1 MPNRLLF
8 WYNVFNE
15 QNSSRPL
22 SSLEPK
28 MKKSTVR
35 LLARSSRPVCI
46 ARTSTNAGHILAVC
60 AAAHGEVLTFKATRD
75 GQAVRALSVAFEGRK
90 PVSDST
96 VAAIASRLVNDLEGY
111 DRDAMETFADALIG
125 GWDFDY
131 SAHVGA
137 ALDRLAAAKLL
148 TR

>member
-1 MPNRLLF
+1 
-8 WYNVFNE
+8 
-15 QNSSRPL
+15 
-22 SSLEPK
+22 

-90 PVSDST
+90 PVTDSA
-96 VAAIASRLVNDLEGY
+96 VSAIAARLVNDLEGY
-111 DRDAMETFADALIG
+111 DRDAMETFADALVS
-125 GWDFDY
+125 GWEFDY

-137 ALDRLAAAKLL
+137 ALDRIAEAKLL

>member
-1 MPNRLLF
+1 
-8 WYNVFNE
+8 
-15 QNSSRPL
+15 
-22 SSLEPK
+22 

-35 LLARSSRPVCI
+35 LLARSARPVCI
-46 ARTSTNAGHILAVC
+46 ARTSTNAGHVLVVC
-60 AAAHGEVLTFKATRD
+60 AAAHGDVLTLKAIRD
-75 GQAVRALSVAFEGRK
+75 DSTVHTLSVAFEGRR

-96 VAAIASRLVNDLEGY
+96 VSAIAARLVNDLEGY
-111 DRDAMETFADALIG
+111 DRDAVETFADSLIG
-125 GWDFDY
+125 GWEFDY

>member
-1 MPNRLLF
+1 
-8 WYNVFNE
+8 
-15 QNSSRPL
+15 
-22 SSLEPK
+22 

-35 LLARSSRPVCI
+35 LLARSNRPVCI
-46 ARTSTNAGHILAVC
+46 ARTSTNKGHVLAVC
-60 AAAHGEVLTFKATRD
+60 AAAHGDVLTLKATRD
-75 GQAVRALSVAFEGRK
+75 GQAVRALSVAFEGRR

-96 VAAIASRLVNDLEGY
+96 VAAIASRLINVLETF
-111 DRDAMETFADALIG
+111 DRDAMETFADAFVSS
-125 GWDFDY
+125 WEFDY

>member
-1 MPNRLLF
+1 
-8 WYNVFNE
+8 
-15 QNSSRPL
+15 
-22 SSLEPK
+22 

-35 LLARSSRPVCI
+35 LLARSSRTVCI
-46 ARTSTNAGHILAVC
+46 ARTSTNGRHVLAVC
-60 AAAHGEVLTFKATRD
+60 AAAHGDVLTFKATRD

-96 VAAIASRLVNDLEGY
+96 VAAIASRLVNELEGY

>member
-1 MPNRLLF
+1 
-8 WYNVFNE
+8 
-15 QNSSRPL
+15 
-22 SSLEPK
+22 

-35 LLARSSRPVCI
+35 LLARSNRPVCI
-46 ARTSTNAGHILAVC
+46 ARTSTNAGHVLAVC

-90 PVSDST
+90 PISDGTVS
-96 VAAIASRLVNDLEGY
+96 AIAARLVNDLEGY

-125 GWDFDY
+125 GWEFDY

>member
-1 MPNRLLF
+1 
-8 WYNVFNE
+8 
-15 QNSSRPL
+15 
-22 SSLEPK
+22 

-35 LLARSSRPVCI
+35 LLARSNRPVCI
-46 ARTSTNAGHILAVC
+46 ARTSTNNGHVLAVC
-60 AAAHGEVLTFKATRD
+60 AAAHGDVLTLKATRD

-125 GWDFDY
+125 GWEFDY

-137 ALDRLAAAKLL
+137 ALDRIAEAKLL

>member
-1 MPNRLLF
+1 
-8 WYNVFNE
+8 
-15 QNSSRPL
+15 
-22 SSLEPK
+22 

-35 LLARSSRPVCI
+35 MLARSVRPLCI
-46 ARTSTNAGHILAVC
+46 AQATTNAGHVLIVC
-60 AAAHGEVLTFKATRD
+60 VAAHGDVLTFKAVRD
-75 GQAVRALSVAFEGRK
+75 GSTVQALSVAFEGRRK
-90 PVSDST
+90 VTDETVS
-96 VAAIASRLVNDLEGY
+96 AIASRLVNDLEGY